1 MTNLIWPAEQNT
13 QAYIKLSLGSFC
25 TAELKAVSETCIEIY
40 RMQNV
45 GVACLF
51 QFSIKCH
58 NFNEDVQPKSVWD
71 RTTSETKRKQE
82 ITGKRFTCVSLRK
95 A

>member
-1 MTNLIWPAEQNT
+1 MSK
-13 QAYIKLSLGSFC
+13 AY
-25 TAELKAVSETCIEIY
+25 TEIY
-40 RMQNV
+40 RLQNI
-45 GVACLF
+45 GVAYLF

-58 NFNEDVQPKSVWD
+58 NFNEDVQPKIVWD

-82 ITGKRFTCVSLRK
+82 VTGKGFHVVHSIR